1 MDIGHALT
9 IVMIQGIC
17 EAAGG
22 MTMLG
27 VMYALARHLRDDEER
42 AGVLADWKDDDPN
55 APTSDNRIGRG

>member
-1 MDIGHALT
+1 
-9 IVMIQGIC
+9 MIQGIC